1 MNNTNRF
8 IDFRLIF
15 RALKYRNYRLFFGGQ
30 TISLVGTWMQQV
42 ALSWMVYRLTN
53 SVFLLGVM
61 GFITQIPTFIL
72 TPIAGVIADRYPR
85 HRILVITQVLAMLQA
100 LILSVLV
107 LTGAITIWHIF
118 ALGIFIGLV
127 NAFDIP
133 IRQAFTVEMIE
144 GREDLGNA
152 IALNSSMF
160 NFARLLGP
168 AIAGILI
175 SLIGE
180 GGCFLLNAVSYLAVI
195 ISLLAMRI
203 IPPRIEFKNVPV
215 LSELKDGL
223 KYAFGFKPIKHI
235 LLLLALVSLTGVPYQ
250 LLMPVFAR
258 DIFHGGPRTLGF
270 LVAMSGLGAFT
281 GTIYLAAKKTVIG
294 LGRNIAQATALFG
307 LGIISF
313 SLSRVFWLSM
323 LFTFIAGFGI
333 MVQMAASNTILQTIV
348 DEDKRG
354 RLMSLYTMAFMGT
367 APLGSLW
374 AGSLAS
380 HIGAPY
386 ALLIGGFCC
395 IISAFIFARQLPAL
409 REKIRPIYVKKG
421 IIPEVASGIQ
431 SAARLETFFKE

>member
-1 MNNTNRF
+1 MNSKDSF
-8 IDFRLIF
+8 MDFRLIF
-15 RALKYRNYRLFFGGQ
+15 RALRHRNYRLFFGGQ

-61 GFITQIPTFIL
+61 GFVTQIPTFIL

-100 LILSVLV
+100 LILAVLV
-107 LTGAITIWHIF
+107 VTGAITIWHIF
-118 ALGIFIGLV
+118 VLGIFIGLV

-203 IPPRIEFKNVPV
+203 IPRRIEFKNVPV
-215 LSELKDGL
+215 FSELKDGL

-270 LVAMSGLGAFT
+270 LVAMSGLGAFS

-294 LGRNIAQATALFG
+294 LGRNIVQATALFG
-307 LGIISF
+307 LGIISL
-313 SLSRVFWLSM
+313 SLSRVFWLSL

-431 SAARLETFFKE
+431 SAARLEIFSKD

>member
-1 MNNTNRF
+1 MNSKDSF
-8 IDFRLIF
+8 MDFRLIF
-15 RALKYRNYRLFFGGQ
+15 RALRHRNYRLFFGGQ

-61 GFITQIPTFIL
+61 GFVTQIPTFIL

-100 LILSVLV
+100 LILAVLV
-107 LTGAITIWHIF
+107 VTGAITIWHIF
-118 ALGIFIGLV
+118 VLGIFIGLV

-203 IPPRIEFKNVPV
+203 IPRRIEFKNVPV
-215 LSELKDGL
+215 FSELKDGL

-270 LVAMSGLGAFT
+270 LVAMSGLGAFS

-294 LGRNIAQATALFG
+294 LGRNIVQATALFG
-307 LGIISF
+307 LGIISL
-313 SLSRVFWLSM
+313 SLSRVFWLSL

-431 SAARLETFFKE
+431 SATRLEIFSKE

>member
-1 MNNTNRF
+1 M
-8 IDFRLIF
+8 DFRLIF

-203 IPPRIEFKNVPV
+203 IPRRIEFKNVPV

-270 LVAMSGLGAFT
+270 LVAMSGLGAFS

-307 LGIISF
+307 LGIISL

-431 SAARLETFFKE
+431 SAARLEIFSKD

>member
-1 MNNTNRF
+1 MNNKDSF
-8 IDFRLIF
+8 MDFRLIF

-203 IPPRIEFKNVPV
+203 IPRRIEFKNVPV

-270 LVAMSGLGAFT
+270 LVAMSGLGAFS

-307 LGIISF
+307 LGIISL

-431 SAARLETFFKE
+431 SAARLEIFSKE

>member
-1 MNNTNRF
+1 MNNKDSF
-8 IDFRLIF
+8 MDFRLIF

-203 IPPRIEFKNVPV
+203 IPRRIEFKNVPV

-270 LVAMSGLGAFT
+270 LVAMSGLGAFS

-307 LGIISF
+307 LGIISL

-431 SAARLETFFKE
+431 SAARLEIFSKD